1 MSGGAVQAIIV
12 MAVLLF
18 LAALLCIPVVGVIL
32 LGLFLPFIAIPLII
46 GLVLS
51 AANIVFPNRNSHK

>member
-1 MSGGAVQAIIV
+1 VQAILV

-51 AANIVFPNRNSHK
+51 AANIVFPNRKSHK

>member
-1 MSGGAVQAIIV
+1 MQAIIV